1 LLIYPIF
8 GLFLPE
14 MIDEIL
20 IKPIGL
26 VHSARMYRYE
36 TPRQGVLAGGD
47 ISVIKLNPNNN
58 FEQAVKDLEG
68 FDRIWVIYWFHLN
81 NNWKPMVTPPRH
93 TRKKVGVF
101 ATRAPHRPNQIGIS
115 CVKLE
120 EIKGL
125 EIFISESDILD
136 GSPVLDI
143 KPYLPYSDSFP
154 RAATGWVKSGLE
166 NIFEVKF
173 NLKAEKQC
181 AWLKR
186 EADINLI
193 NFARLQ
199 LEFNPVD
206 DSRKRIS
213 SVESGGKRKGIF
225 ILAYRTWRI
234 FYHINEK
241 ERRVLIKEIRSGYSK
256 DELNN
261 VTEDLYND
269 KLLHIKFIKQFF
281 NVE

>member
-1 LLIYPIF
+1 MNDDIV
-8 GLFLPE
+8 
-14 MIDEIL
+14 

-26 VHSARMYRYE
+26 VHSERVHRYE
-36 TPRQGVLAGGD
+36 TPRQGVLAGKD
-47 ISVIKLNPNNN
+47 ISVIKLNANFN
-58 FEQAVKDLEG
+58 FEQAIKELEG

-81 NNWKPMVTPPRH
+81 KNWKPMVTPPRH

-101 ATRAPHRPNQIGIS
+101 ATRAPHRPNQIGMS

-120 EIKGL
+120 SIKGL

-154 RAATGWVKSGLE
+154 GAATGWVKSGLE
-166 NIFEVKF
+166 NIYEVKF
-173 NLKAEKQC
+173 ETKAEGQC
-181 AWLKR
+181 AWLKK
-186 EADINLI
+186 EADINLV

-199 LEFNPVD
+199 LEFNPLD

-213 SVESGGKRKGIF
+213 ALEGEGRKKGMF

-234 FYHINEK
+234 VYRVNEK
-241 ERRVLIKEIRSGYSK
+241 GRKVLIKEIRSGYSK
-256 DELNN
+256 EELNN
-261 VTEDLYND
+261 TKDDLYKD
-269 KLLHIKFIKQFF
+269 KALHKKFVIQSFE
-281 NVE
+281 VE